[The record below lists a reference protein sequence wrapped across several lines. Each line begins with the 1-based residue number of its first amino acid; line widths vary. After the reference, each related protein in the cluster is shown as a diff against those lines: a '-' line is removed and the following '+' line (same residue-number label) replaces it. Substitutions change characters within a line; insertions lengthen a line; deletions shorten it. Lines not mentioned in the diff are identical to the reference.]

1 MTTRADLADRLKLSP
16 TAPTKT
22 YVLDVHTDDPD
33 AYLADLVTGAGIEA
47 TSDAALWGVHLPGG
61 NDFWVD
67 QLDPRF
73 WSFHTDMPTADAH
86 RYLRERV
93 EGRRDLDWV
102 WLPSEHVRRVAPGS
116 STRRIKT
123 RFSGEQL
130 LGSSARTNKLN
141 LDASGS
147 DANEVLDYLTTS
159 TKYGSAVSLQS
170 IQVNVRDPDDGWLTE
185 GVNRMGRFA
194 ASGNALE
201 LHFQFVR
208 SVVSRYAR
216 LVDLLEANA
225 IGWDPLD
232 GDGGGTLNGAPVTVA
247 FSRPVPDM
255 ERFVAEL
262 FTARQPFRLWGVPD
276 IVDGVAEI
284 DAVDLH
290 VGQCLRIDVGS
301 TWMRIYLE
309 RGSCGNSVARLISN
323 LQHHF
328 DSALRL
334 INPELQHAFVPDDL

>member
-1 MTTRADLADRLKLSP
+1 MTTRADLADHLNLSP

-33 AYLADLVTGAGIEA
+33 RYLADLVAGAGVEA

-61 NDFWVD
+61 EDFWVD
-67 QLDPRF
+67 QLDSRF
-73 WSFHTDMPTADAH
+73 WSFHTDMRGDTAQ

-93 EGRRDLDWV
+93 EARRDLDWV
-102 WLPSEHVRRVAPGS
+102 WLPSEHVRKAAPGTS
-116 STRRIKT
+116 ARRVRT
-123 RFSGEQL
+123 SFSGKGL
-130 LGSSARTNKLN
+130 LGSNARTSKLN

-147 DANEVLDYLTTS
+147 VANEVLDYLTS
-159 TKYGSAVSLQS
+159 SKSYRSAVSLEA
-170 IQVNVRDPDDGWLTE
+170 IQVSMSDPDDGWLNE

-194 ASGNALE
+194 ASGDALE

-208 SVVSRYAR
+208 SVVARYAH

-232 GDGGGTLNGAPVTVA
+232 SDGGGTLSGAPVTVA

-255 ERFVAEL
+255 ERFVEEMFA
-262 FTARQPFRLWGVPD
+262 ARQPFRLWGAPHID
-276 IVDGVAEI
+276 DGVAEI

-290 VGQCLRIDVGS
+290 VGQLLRIDVGP
-301 TWMRIYLE
+301 TWMRIYLQ
-309 RGSCGNSVARLISN
+309 RGSCGNSVARLVSN
-323 LQHHF
+323 LQHGF
-328 DSALRL
+328 DSALSIIDPSIQR
-334 INPELQHAFVPDDL
+334 AFATEG